1 MMNHFT
7 VDVLTP
13 NRVVAR
19 DVPAEALLIPTE
31 RGQINVLAN
40 HTHVVTKLSTGM
52 LSIFGGSDDPDRHFS
67 VSHGIC
73 KVLEDKIVILSNTSE
88 EQHEI
93 DSERAARAL
102 KYAQDK
108 LASESLDDE
117 ELVKYQRKVDRALL
131 RLQLAQGTKAR
142 K

>member
-1 MMNHFT
+1 MKQFT

-13 NRVVAR
+13 NKVIAR
-19 DVPAEALLIPTE
+19 AVPAEALLIPTS
-31 RGQINVLAN
+31 RGQINVLPD

-52 LSIFGGSDDPDRHFS
+52 LSIFGGADDPDRHFT
-67 VSHGIC
+67 VTHGIC

-93 DSERAARAL
+93 DLDRAQKAL
-102 KYAQDK
+102 KFAEDK
-108 LASESLDDE
+108 LANEALNE
-117 ELVKYQRKVDRALL
+117 EDHIKFHRKAERAKL
-131 RLQLAQGTKAR
+131 RIQFAKEQKNR

>member
-1 MMNHFT
+1 MNHFT

-13 NRVVAR
+13 NRVVAK
-19 DVPAEALLIPTE
+19 DVPAEALLIPTT
-31 RGQINVLAN
+31 RGQINVLPN
-40 HTHVVTKLSTGM
+40 HTHVVTQLSTGM
-52 LSIFGGSDDPDRHFS
+52 LSIFGGGDDPDRHFT

-93 DSERAARAL
+93 NTERAERAL
-102 KYAQDK
+102 KFAEEQ
-108 LASESLDDE
+108 LGGTSLNDDD
-117 ELVKYQRKVDRALL
+117 LVKFQRKAERARL
-131 RLQLAQGTKAR
+131 RIQLAKNSKNR

>member
-1 MMNHFT
+1 MNHFT

-13 NRVVAR
+13 NRVVAK
-19 DVPAEALLIPTE
+19 DVPAEALLIPTT
-31 RGQINVLAN
+31 RGQINVLPN
-40 HTHVVTKLSTGM
+40 HTHVVTKLSTGV
-52 LSIFGGSDDPDRHFS
+52 LSIFGGSDDPDRHFT

-93 DSERAARAL
+93 DGERAARAL
-102 KYAQDK
+102 EFAQEK
-108 LASESLDDE
+108 LANEALDE
-117 ELVKYQRKVDRALL
+117 EDHVKYQRKADRARL
-131 RLQLAQGTKAR
+131 RLQFAKEQNNR

>member
-1 MMNHFT
+1 MKEFT

-13 NRVVAR
+13 SRAVAR
-19 DVPAEALLIPTE
+19 NIPAQALLIPTS
-31 RGQINVLAN
+31 RGQINVLPD

-52 LSIFGGSDDPDRHFS
+52 LSIFGGADDPDRHFT
-67 VSHGIC
+67 VTHGIC

-93 DSERAARAL
+93 DLERATRAL
-102 KYAQDK
+102 KFAEGK
-108 LASESLDDE
+108 LANEALSEEDHI
-117 ELVKYQRKVDRALL
+117 KFHRKLERAKL
-131 RLQLAQGTKAR
+131 RIQFATAQKNR

>member
-1 MMNHFT
+1 MNHFT

-13 NRVVAR
+13 NRVVAKN
-19 DVPAEALLIPTE
+19 VPAEALLIPTG
-31 RGQINVLAN
+31 RGQINVLPN
-40 HTHVVTKLSTGM
+40 HTHVVTQLSTGM
-52 LSIFGGSDDPDRHFS
+52 LSIFGGADDSDRHFS

-93 DSERAARAL
+93 NVERSERAL
-102 KYAQDK
+102 KFAEDK
-108 LASESLDDE
+108 LANEALADDD
-117 ELVKYQRKVDRALL
+117 LVKYQRKAERARL
-131 RLQLAQGTKAR
+131 RLQLAKTLKSR

>member
-1 MMNHFT
+1 MKQFT

-13 NRVVAR
+13 SRAVAR
-19 DVPAEALLIPTE
+19 NIPAQALLIPTS
-31 RGQINVLAN
+31 RGQINVLPD
-40 HTHVVTKLSTGM
+40 HTHVVTQLSTGM
-52 LSIFGGSDDPDRHFS
+52 LSIFGGADDPDRHFT
-67 VSHGIC
+67 VTHGIC

-93 DSERAARAL
+93 DADRASRAL
-102 KYAQDK
+102 KFAQDK
-108 LASESLDDE
+108 LASESLNDE

-131 RLQLAQGTKAR
+131 RLQLAQGLKAR

>member
-1 MMNHFT
+1 MNHFT

-13 NRVVAR
+13 NRVVAK
-19 DVPAEALLIPTE
+19 DVPAEALLIPTS

-40 HTHVVTKLSTGM
+40 HMHVVTQLSTGM
-52 LSIFGGSDDPDRHFS
+52 LSIFGGSDDPDRHFT

-73 KVLEDKIVILSNTSE
+73 KVLEDNIVILSNTSE

-93 DSERAARAL
+93 NLERAERAL
-102 KYAQDK
+102 KFAEEK
-108 LASESLDDE
+108 LAHSSLNDD
-117 ELVKYQRKVDRALL
+117 ELVKFQRKAERARL
-131 RLQLAQGTKAR
+131 RIQLSKSTKAR